1 MQRLNNSQQGRK
13 IILESARRE
22 LVDELN
28 AETPHRLSE
37 IPVEEAKA
45 AMLEAEDVPVAKL
58 PGRADYAGVLIT
70 ATR

>member
-45 AMLEAEDVPVAKL
+45 AMLEARMSLLPSCPAELIMPV
-58 PGRADYAGVLIT
+58 Y
-70 ATR
+70 